1 MFMSFTTH
9 EQNLV
14 CSYSDWWSW
23 LWCQRVLICNGQR
36 VWTALTFCSWLW
48 TWSGPGGWAGFSDNP
63 GSRPKPDRPRKTP
76 WTLQSYNSSYRFLS
90 CCRKYIHCRVF
101 SVMQSILASRFRS
114 PETHPHPSVFSCIV
128 RESSG
133 WQHLQVRQQLQ
144 SWTCS
149 PTGCSIFP
157 SVCRLVLIFD
167 ETSHCSGICSDIR

>member
-9 EQNLV
+9 AQNLV

-101 SVMQSILASRFRS
+101 FSYAVYIDFPVQVPGDSSTSISLFLYSKRKQWLAAPSSLPATPVLNMFTYRLFSFPLCMQTCPDL
-114 PETHPHPSVFSCIV
+114 
-128 RESSG
+128 
-133 WQHLQVRQQLQ
+133 WWDQ
-144 SWTCS
+144 S
-149 PTGCSIFP
+149 
-157 SVCRLVLIFD
+157 L
-167 ETSHCSGICSDIR
+167 